1 MVKSYIPV
9 LSIAGSDSSGGAGIQ
24 ADLKAFSAL
33 GCYGM
38 TVITATTAQNTK
50 GVRSVHAIPVH
61 HIREQLETVL
71 EDIVPKA
78 IKIGMV
84 NRPEVARTIAGVL
97 KNHPKIPI
105 IFDPVMVATSGDR
118 LIEFD
123 TIQILKETLFPICSL
138 LTPNLD
144 EATILSGMEINNEDS
159 MEKAGLQIIEM
170 GCQAVLVKGGHLKA
184 SIVKDLLVQKDQKT
198 ISFESGYIST
208 KNLHG
213 TGCTMSSAIA
223 AEMAKG
229 LTLTK
234 AVENAKSYISG
245 AIAAGKDIKT
255 GLGNGPLNHFYNPQK
270 QITHDVD

>member
-9 LSIAGSDSSGGAGIQ
+9 LTIAGSDSGGGAGIQ
-24 ADLKAFSAL
+24 ADLKTFSAF

-38 TVITATTAQNTK
+38 SVITATTAQNTR
-50 GVRSVHAIPVH
+50 GVKSVHAIPVQ

-84 NRPEVARTIAGVL
+84 NRPEVARTLADML
-97 KNHPKIPI
+97 RYLPDIPI
-105 IFDPVMVATSGDR
+105 VFDPVMVATSGDR

-123 TIQILKETLFPICSL
+123 TIQILKDTLFPLCSL

-144 EATILSGMEINNEDS
+144 ESSILSGMDINDEVS
-159 MEKAGLQIIEM
+159 MEMAGRKIIEM
-170 GCQAVLVKGGHLKA
+170 GCKAVLVKGGHLKA
-184 SIVKDLLVQKDQKT
+184 KTVKDLLIQKDEKI
-198 ISFESGYIST
+198 ISFESEYIAT

-223 AEMAKG
+223 AELAKG
-229 LTLTK
+229 QSLENSVK
-234 AVENAKSYISG
+234 NAKAYISG
-245 AIAAGKDIKT
+245 AIAAGKDVVT
-255 GLGNGPLNHFYNPQK
+255 GTGHGPLNHFYEPQK
-270 QITHDVD
+270 QIINEVE

>member
-38 TVITATTAQNTK
+38 TVITATTAQNTQ
-50 GVRSVHAIPVH
+50 GVKSVHAIPVQ
-61 HIREQLETVL
+61 HIREQLMTVL

-84 NRPEVARTIAGVL
+84 NRPEVARTIAEVL
-97 KNHPKIPI
+97 RNFPEIPV

-144 EATILSGMEINNEDS
+144 EATILSGVDIKDGDS
-159 MEKAGLQIIEM
+159 MEKAGREILEM
-170 GCQAVLVKGGHLKA
+170 GCRAVLVKGGHLKA
-184 SIVKDLLVQKDQKT
+184 KTVEDLLIQKNEKT
-198 ISFESGYIST
+198 ISFKSEYIHT

-223 AEMAKG
+223 AELAKG
-229 LTLTK
+229 ASLTQ
-234 AVENAKSYISG
+234 AVEHAKSYISG
-245 AIAAGKDIKT
+245 AIASGKDIKT

-270 QITHDVD
+270 QIIHEVD